1 MKELS
6 EKLVRAVH
14 SAEGKLRLVSEA
26 ESSTPIL
33 KGGWSRK
40 QVIGHL
46 IDSAS
51 NNHQRFV
58 RASLQGSLEFPGY
71 DQDGCVRVQAV
82 QSAPWYLLVTLW
94 TNYNLYLAHVIAHLP
109 ADKLEARCRIG
120 ENEPVTLKFLAE
132 DYLTHLLHHLGQIGA
147 AVTVKRDARMFGAA
161 PLTMVSSELDATAF
175 SSLLASQIPAARTS
189 RLRP

>member
-6 EKLVRAVH
+6 EKLVQAVQ
-14 SAEGKLRLVSEA
+14 SAEGKLRKVSEA
-26 ESSTPIL
+26 DSNTPVL

-58 RASLQGSLEFPGY
+58 RATLQGSLEFPHY

-82 QSAPWYLLVTLW
+82 QNAPWPLLVSLW
-94 TNYNLYLAHVIAHLP
+94 TDYNLYLAHVIAHLP
-109 ADKLEARCRIG
+109 ADKLKAHCRIG
-120 ENEPVTLKFLAE
+120 EDKPVTLRFLAE

-147 AVTVKRDARMFGAA
+147 AA
-161 PLTMVSSELDATAF
+161 
-175 SSLLASQIPAARTS
+175 
-189 RLRP
+189 